1 MASDVYITPS
11 PPPAPS
17 TGLWGGCPSPS
28 SLAHRIFVHHTHQM
42 HHRAQLQKPPPFD
55 VDIVPVEP
63 STAALHAPHVRRSF
77 LTCVQ
82 KTLSSFAIGRP
93 PFTSL
98 WTKLVEFFGD
108 GAPDVPL
115 CKHHLEGCSLNFGY
129 VGFGDGWGRLKHFDL
144 TPSCHPS
151 SVNTSDVEPST
162 AALHAP
168 HVRRSFLTCVQKT
181 LSSFAIGRPPFTSLW
196 TKLVEFFGDGAP
208 DVPLCKHHLE
218 GCSLNF
224 GYVGFGDG
232 WGRLKHLQSTFLC
245 HAIPNF
251 GSVGWGDCWM
261 SLFLSRHLSNILL
274 VWGDFGAYFGF
285 PSLPKG
291 YAFVGDLYI

>member
-28 SLAHRIFVHHTHQM
+28 SLAHRILVHHTHQM

-82 KTLSSFAIGRP
+82 KTLP
-93 PFTSL
+93 
-98 WTKLVEFFGD
+98 
-108 GAPDVPL
+108 
-115 CKHHLEGCSLNFGY
+115 
-129 VGFGDGWGRLKHFDL
+129 
-144 TPSCHPS
+144 
-151 SVNTSDVEPST
+151 
-162 AALHAP
+162 
-168 HVRRSFLTCVQKT
+168 
-181 LSSFAIGRPPFTSLW
+181 SFAIGRPPFTSLW